1 MPFELYKTLMMIRKK
16 SNLLLGI
23 LLSTMITASFLV
35 ISQISEKTLAQ
46 SAGNMSKSASIIMN
60 YNNKTAA
67 SGDMLMRLGHTSGIN
82 NASVSSMGNL
92 TAAFSA
98 TK

>member
-1 MPFELYKTLMMIRKK
+1 MLRKQ

-23 LLSTMITASFLV
+23 LLSTMITASFLA

-46 SAGNMSKSASIIMN
+46 SNAGNMSKSASMMN
-60 YNNKTAA
+60 YNNNTAA
-67 SGDMLMRLGHTSGIN
+67 SGDALMKLGHTSGMN
-82 NASVSSMGNL
+82 NASVTSLGNI
-92 TAAFSA
+92 TAGISA

>member
-1 MPFELYKTLMMIRKK
+1 MLRKQ

-23 LLSTMITASFLV
+23 LLSTMITASFLA
-35 ISQISEKTLAQ
+35 INQISEKTLAQ
-46 SAGNMSKSASIIMN
+46 SNAGNMSKSASMMMN

-67 SGDMLMRLGHTSGIN
+67 SGDMLMKLGHTSGMN
-82 NASVSSMGNL
+82 NASVSSLGNL
-92 TAAFSA
+92 TAAFSM

>member
-1 MPFELYKTLMMIRKK
+1 MLRKQ

-23 LLSTMITASFLV
+23 LLSTMITASFLA

-46 SAGNMSKSASIIMN
+46 SNAGNMTKSSASMMN
-60 YNNKTAA
+60 YNNNTAA
-67 SGDMLMRLGHTSGIN
+67 SGDMLMKLGHTSGMN

-92 TAAFSA
+92 TAAFSM

>member
-1 MPFELYKTLMMIRKK
+1 MFRKQ

-23 LLSTMITASFLV
+23 LLSSMITASFLA

-46 SAGNMSKSASIIMN
+46 SNAGNMSKSASMMMN

-67 SGDMLMRLGHTSGIN
+67 SGDMLMRLGHTSGMN
-82 NASVSSMGNL
+82 NASVTSLGNI
-92 TAAFSA
+92 TAGISA
-98 TK
+98 TR

>member
-1 MPFELYKTLMMIRKK
+1 MSGTEAPID
-16 SNLLLGI
+16 
-23 LLSTMITASFLV
+23 
-35 ISQISEKTLAQ
+35 QISEKTLAQ
-46 SAGNMSKSASIIMN
+46 SNAGNMSKSASMMMN

-67 SGDMLMRLGHTSGIN
+67 SGDMLMRLGHTSGMN